1 VEALTVTP
9 GIKELVF
16 AGASAILLVDDDG
29 ANRTIAKALLESDK
43 HTLVEA
49 RDGVEA
55 LELLQSVRA
64 FSLAVLD
71 LEMPRLGGREVLKE
85 ICGSMAPGGVA
96 GGGADRDYRP

>member
-55 LELLQSVRA
+55 L
-64 FSLAVLD
+64 
-71 LEMPRLGGREVLKE
+71 
-85 ICGSMAPGGVA
+85 
-96 GGGADRDYRP
+96 